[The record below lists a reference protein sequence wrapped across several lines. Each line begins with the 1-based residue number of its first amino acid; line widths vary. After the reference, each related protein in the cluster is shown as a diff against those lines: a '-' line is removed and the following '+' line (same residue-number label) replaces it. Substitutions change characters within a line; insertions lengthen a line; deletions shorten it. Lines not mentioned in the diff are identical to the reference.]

1 MFQKVDILKDELLDE
16 EGALLAAGDQTIVAG
31 VEDAGD
37 GAGAGDETKP
47 ESPGLLT
54 DEDDDSEK

>member
-1 MFQKVDILKDELLDE
+1 MFQKVDILKDELLNE

-31 VEDAGD
+31 VEDAG
-37 GAGAGDETKP
+37 AGAGDETKP

-54 DEDDDSEK
+54 DEDDESEK